1 MPDFRIV
8 LVAPIYE
15 GNVGFAA
22 RVMKNFGFNR
32 LVLIEPCEIGEE
44 ASLRA
49 AHAQDLLQ
57 GAETCTLEEVF
68 SQSCLT
74 IATTGEV
81 SKSICRSMRMP
92 YFTPGEIR
100 EQIKDIN
107 GTISILFGRENW
119 GLNNDEVKRCDMIC
133 TIPTSQDYPILNLS
147 HAVGVVCY
155 ELAHI
160 PRGEYLLAN
169 RTEMEYLYRHIDRF
183 LDEIDHPPFKRENT
197 MLMMRRIFGRAHLTA
212 REASTVHGLLRRAEF
227 HIDPTIHELER
238 ERHEV
243 RDKGL
248 HPARDKDGWN
258 DVMDIE

>member
-1 MPDFRIV
+1 MPDIQIV
-8 LVAPIYE
+8 LVAPLYE
-15 GNVGFAA
+15 GNIGFSA
-22 RVMKNFGFNR
+22 RVMKNFGFSR
-32 LVLIEPCEIGEE
+32 LVLIDPCRIGED
-44 ASLRA
+44 ALLRA
-49 AHAQDLLQ
+49 SHAQDVLS
-57 GAETCTLEEVF
+57 GAITCTLEEVF
-68 SQSCLT
+68 QQSCLT

-100 EQIKDIN
+100 EHIKDIN

-197 MLMMRRIFGRAHLTA
+197 MLMMRRIFGRTQLTA

-227 HIDPTIHELER
+227 HIDPTICELER
-238 ERHEV
+238 ERHV
-243 RDKGL
+243 GHGQGT
-248 HPARDKDGWN
+248 HPARDESGWN
-258 DVMDIE
+258 DDTDRP

>member
-1 MPDFRIV
+1 MPDIQIV
-8 LVAPIYE
+8 LVAPLYE
-15 GNVGFAA
+15 GNIGFSA
-22 RVMKNFGFNR
+22 RVMKNFGFSR
-32 LVLIEPCEIGEE
+32 LVLIDPCRIGED
-44 ASLRA
+44 ALLRA
-49 AHAQDLLQ
+49 SHAQDVLS
-57 GAETCTLEEVF
+57 GAITCTLEEVF
-68 SQSCLT
+68 QQSCLT

-100 EQIKDIN
+100 EHIKDIN

-169 RTEMEYLYRHIDRF
+169 RTEMEYLYLHIDRF

-197 MLMMRRIFGRAHLTA
+197 MLMMRRIFGRTQLTA

-227 HIDPTIHELER
+227 HIDPTICELER
-238 ERHEV
+238 ERHV
-243 RDKGL
+243 GHGQAP
-248 HPARDKDGWN
+248 HPARDESR
-258 DVMDIE
+258 VE